1 MEPRAC
7 TISLGL
13 KIRMNSK
20 IFKKTSLL
28 GIVAGFFALFTT
40 VAMLIAGRIG
50 ASGDSLTI
58 WDLAGIRQGGAA
70 ILALPILLYTRPWK
84 MRPRQYLVNAI
95 FGGAPMIL
103 LLFGGMLY
111 APASHAGVFM
121 NGTLPIAATLITC
134 IWLREY
140 PDLWQRFGITIIII
154 GMLVVGWETIKSV
167 MPGQWRGHLLFIAAG
182 IWFSVWYVAIK
193 AWRQNV
199 MQTLCAL
206 LVLNAFIYVPIW
218 LVFLPSQI
226 WTAPVEDLILQIVVH
241 SLFGSFLAIFG
252 HSYAANTIGPMRQ
265 SAIMSGAPILVL
277 LFSVPFLGEK
287 ITIYGVTGALA
298 VTLGILFVI
307 GFHSPSKR
315 ETTNPKKNI

>member
-1 MEPRAC
+1 MV
-7 TISLGL
+7 
-13 KIRMNSK
+13 KN
-20 IFKKTSLL
+20 TSLL
-28 GIVAGFFALFTT
+28 GIAAGCFALFTT

-50 ASGDSLTI
+50 AIGDTLTI

-70 ILALPILLYTRPWK
+70 ILALPLLLYTRPWK
-84 MRPRQYLVNAI
+84 LRPSQYLVNAI

-103 LLFGGMLY
+103 LLFGGMIY

-121 NGTLPIAATLITC
+121 NGTLPIAATLISC

-140 PDLWQRFGITIIII
+140 PDLWQKFGIIIIII
-154 GMLVVGWETIKSV
+154 GMLVVGWQTITSV

-193 AWRQNV
+193 AWRQNI

-218 LVFLPSQI
+218 LFFLPSQI
-226 WTAPVEDLILQIVVH
+226 WTAPTEDLVLQIIVH

-287 ITIYGVTGALA
+287 ITIYGIIGALA
-298 VTLGILFVI
+298 VTLGILFVNR
-307 GFHSPSKR
+307 FSF
-315 ETTNPKKNI
+315 TPKQGNHKP

>member
-1 MEPRAC
+1 
-7 TISLGL
+7 
-13 KIRMNSK
+13 
-20 IFKKTSLL
+20 
-28 GIVAGFFALFTT
+28 
-40 VAMLIAGRIG
+40 
-50 ASGDSLTI
+50 
-58 WDLAGIRQGGAA
+58 
-70 ILALPILLYTRPWK
+70 
-84 MRPRQYLVNAI
+84 
-95 FGGAPMIL
+95 MIL
-103 LLFGGMLY
+103 LLFGGMIN

-121 NGTLPIAATLITC
+121 NGTLPIAATLISC

-140 PDLWQRFGITIIII
+140 PDLWQKFGIIIIII
-154 GMLVVGWETIKSV
+154 GMLVVGWQTITSV

-193 AWRQNV
+193 AWRQNI

-218 LVFLPSQI
+218 LFFLPSQI
-226 WTAPVEDLILQIVVH
+226 WTAPTEDLVLQIIVH

-287 ITIYGVTGALA
+287 ITIYGIIGALA
-298 VTLGILFVI
+298 VTLGILFVNR
-307 GFHSPSKR
+307 FSF
-315 ETTNPKKNI
+315 TPKQGNHKP

>member
-1 MEPRAC
+1 MVKN
-7 TISLGL
+7 TSSLG
-13 KIRMNSK
+13 IA
-20 IFKKTSLL
+20 
-28 GIVAGFFALFTT
+28 AGCFALFTT

-50 ASGDSLTI
+50 AIGDTLTI

-70 ILALPILLYTRPWK
+70 ILALPLLLYTRPWK
-84 MRPRQYLVNAI
+84 LRPSQYLVNAI

-103 LLFGGMLY
+103 LLFGGMIY

-121 NGTLPIAATLITC
+121 NGTLPIAATLISC

-140 PDLWQRFGITIIII
+140 PDLWQKFGIIIIII
-154 GMLVVGWETIKSV
+154 GMLVVGWQTITSV

-193 AWRQNV
+193 AWRQNI

-218 LVFLPSQI
+218 LFFLPSQI
-226 WTAPVEDLILQIVVH
+226 WTAPTEDLVLQIIVH

-287 ITIYGVTGALA
+287 ITIYGIIGALA
-298 VTLGILFVI
+298 VTLGILFVNR
-307 GFHSPSKR
+307 FSF
-315 ETTNPKKNI
+315 TPKQGNHKP

>member
-1 MEPRAC
+1 
-7 TISLGL
+7 
-13 KIRMNSK
+13 MNSK
-20 IFKKTSLL
+20 MVKNTSLL
-28 GIVAGFFALFTT
+28 GIAAGCFALFTT

-50 ASGDSLTI
+50 AIGDTLTI

-70 ILALPILLYTRPWK
+70 ILALPLLLYTRPWK
-84 MRPRQYLVNAI
+84 LRPSQYLVNAI

-103 LLFGGMLY
+103 LLFGGMIY

-121 NGTLPIAATLITC
+121 NGTLPIAATLISC

-140 PDLWQRFGITIIII
+140 PDLWQKFGIIIIII
-154 GMLVVGWETIKSV
+154 GMLVVGWQTITSV

-182 IWFSVWYVAIK
+182 IWFSIWYVAIK
-193 AWRQNV
+193 AWRQNI

-218 LVFLPSQI
+218 LFFLPSQI
-226 WTAPVEDLILQIVVH
+226 WTAPTEDLVLQVIVH

-287 ITIYGVTGALA
+287 ITIYGIIGALA
-298 VTLGILFVI
+298 VTLGILFVNR
-307 GFHSPSKR
+307 FSF
-315 ETTNPKKNI
+315 TPKQGNHKP

>member
-1 MEPRAC
+1 MVKN
-7 TISLGL
+7 TSSLG
-13 KIRMNSK
+13 IA
-20 IFKKTSLL
+20 
-28 GIVAGFFALFTT
+28 AGCFALFTT

-50 ASGDSLTI
+50 AIGDTLTI

-70 ILALPILLYTRPWK
+70 ILALPLLLYTRPWK
-84 MRPRQYLVNAI
+84 LRPSHYLVNAI

-103 LLFGGMLY
+103 LLFGGMIY

-121 NGTLPIAATLITC
+121 NGTLPIAATLISC

-140 PDLWQRFGITIIII
+140 PDLWQKFGIIIIII
-154 GMLVVGWETIKSV
+154 GMLVVGWQTITSV

-193 AWRQNV
+193 AWRQNI

-218 LVFLPSQI
+218 LFFLPSQI
-226 WTAPVEDLILQIVVH
+226 WTAPTEDLVLQVIVH

-287 ITIYGVTGALA
+287 ITIYGIIGALA
-298 VTLGILFVI
+298 VTLGILFVNR
-307 GFHSPSKR
+307 FSF
-315 ETTNPKKNI
+315 TPKQGNHKP

>member
-1 MEPRAC
+1 MVKN
-7 TISLGL
+7 TSSLG
-13 KIRMNSK
+13 IA
-20 IFKKTSLL
+20 
-28 GIVAGFFALFTT
+28 AGCFALFTT

-50 ASGDSLTI
+50 AIGDTLTI

-70 ILALPILLYTRPWK
+70 ILALPLLLYTRPWK
-84 MRPRQYLVNAI
+84 LRPSQYLVNAI

-103 LLFGGMLY
+103 LLFGGMIY

-121 NGTLPIAATLITC
+121 NGTLPIAATLISC

-140 PDLWQRFGITIIII
+140 PDLWQKFGIIIIII
-154 GMLVVGWETIKSV
+154 GMLVVGWQTITSV

-193 AWRQNV
+193 AWRQNI

-218 LVFLPSQI
+218 LFFLPSQI
-226 WTAPVEDLILQIVVH
+226 WTAPTEDLVLQIIVH

-287 ITIYGVTGALA
+287 ITIYGIIGALA
-298 VTLGILFVI
+298 VTLGILFVN
-307 GFHSPSKR
+307 GFSF
-315 ETTNPKKNI
+315 TPKQGNHKP

>member
-1 MEPRAC
+1 MVKN
-7 TISLGL
+7 TSSLG
-13 KIRMNSK
+13 IA
-20 IFKKTSLL
+20 
-28 GIVAGFFALFTT
+28 AGCFALFTT

-50 ASGDSLTI
+50 AIGDTLTI

-70 ILALPILLYTRPWK
+70 ILALPLLLYTRPWK
-84 MRPRQYLVNAI
+84 LRPSQYLVNAI

-103 LLFGGMLY
+103 LLFGGMIY

-121 NGTLPIAATLITC
+121 NGTLPIAATLISC

-140 PDLWQRFGITIIII
+140 PDLWQKFGIIIIII
-154 GMLVVGWETIKSV
+154 GMLVVGWQTITSV

-182 IWFSVWYVAIK
+182 IWFSIWYVAIK
-193 AWRQNV
+193 AWRQNI

-218 LVFLPSQI
+218 LFFLPSQI
-226 WTAPVEDLILQIVVH
+226 WTAPTEDLVLQIIVH

-287 ITIYGVTGALA
+287 ITIYGIIGALA
-298 VTLGILFVI
+298 VTLGILFVNR
-307 GFHSPSKR
+307 FSF
-315 ETTNPKKNI
+315 TPKQGNHKP

>member
-1 MEPRAC
+1 MV
-7 TISLGL
+7 
-13 KIRMNSK
+13 
-20 IFKKTSLL
+20 KKTPQ
-28 GIVAGFFALFTT
+28 GATGRHMDRLFTT

-50 ASGDSLTI
+50 AIGDTLTI

-70 ILALPILLYTRPWK
+70 ILALPLLLYTRPWK
-84 MRPRQYLVNAI
+84 LRPSQYLVNAI

-103 LLFGGMLY
+103 LLFGGMIY

-121 NGTLPIAATLITC
+121 NGTLPIAATLISC

-140 PDLWQRFGITIIII
+140 PDLWQKFGIIIIII
-154 GMLVVGWETIKSV
+154 GMLVVGWQTITSV

-193 AWRQNV
+193 AWRQNI

-218 LVFLPSQI
+218 LFFLPSQI
-226 WTAPVEDLILQIVVH
+226 WTAPTEDLVLQIIVH

-287 ITIYGVTGALA
+287 ITIYGIIGALA
-298 VTLGILFVI
+298 VTLGILFVNR
-307 GFHSPSKR
+307 FSF
-315 ETTNPKKNI
+315 TPKQGNHKP

>member
-1 MEPRAC
+1 
-7 TISLGL
+7 
-13 KIRMNSK
+13 MNSK
-20 IFKKTSLL
+20 MVKNTSSL
-28 GIVAGFFALFTT
+28 GIAAGCFALFTT

-50 ASGDSLTI
+50 AIGDTLTI

-70 ILALPILLYTRPWK
+70 ILALPLLLYTRPWK
-84 MRPRQYLVNAI
+84 LRPSQYLVNAI

-103 LLFGGMLY
+103 LLFGGMIY

-121 NGTLPIAATLITC
+121 NGTLPIAATLISC

-140 PDLWQRFGITIIII
+140 PDLWQKFGIIIIII
-154 GMLVVGWETIKSV
+154 GMLVVGWQTITSV

-193 AWRQNV
+193 AWRQNI

-218 LVFLPSQI
+218 LFFLPSQI
-226 WTAPVEDLILQIVVH
+226 WTAPTEDLVLQIIVH

-287 ITIYGVTGALA
+287 ITIYGIIGALA
-298 VTLGILFVI
+298 VTLGILFVNR
-307 GFHSPSKR
+307 FSF
-315 ETTNPKKNI
+315 TPKQGNHKP

>member
-1 MEPRAC
+1 MVKN
-7 TISLGL
+7 TSSLG
-13 KIRMNSK
+13 IA
-20 IFKKTSLL
+20 
-28 GIVAGFFALFTT
+28 AGCFALFTT

-50 ASGDSLTI
+50 AIGDTLTI

-70 ILALPILLYTRPWK
+70 ILALPLLLYTRPWK
-84 MRPRQYLVNAI
+84 LRPSQYLVNAI

-103 LLFGGMLY
+103 LLFGGMNY

-121 NGTLPIAATLITC
+121 NGTLPIAATLISC

-140 PDLWQRFGITIIII
+140 PDLWQKFGIIIIII
-154 GMLVVGWETIKSV
+154 GMLVVGWQTITSV

-193 AWRQNV
+193 AWRQNI

-218 LVFLPSQI
+218 LFFLPSQI
-226 WTAPVEDLILQIVVH
+226 WTAPTEDLVLQIIVH

-287 ITIYGVTGALA
+287 ITIYGIIGALA
-298 VTLGILFVI
+298 VTLGILFVNR
-307 GFHSPSKR
+307 FSF
-315 ETTNPKKNI
+315 TTKQGNHKP

>member
-1 MEPRAC
+1 MV
-7 TISLGL
+7 
-13 KIRMNSK
+13 KN
-20 IFKKTSLL
+20 TSLL
-28 GIVAGFFALFTT
+28 GIAAGCFALFTT

-50 ASGDSLTI
+50 AIGDTLTI

-70 ILALPILLYTRPWK
+70 ILALPLLLYTRPWK
-84 MRPRQYLVNAI
+84 LRPSQYLVNAI

-103 LLFGGMLY
+103 LLFGGMIY

-121 NGTLPIAATLITC
+121 NGTLPIAATLISC

-140 PDLWQRFGITIIII
+140 PDLWQKFGIIIIII
-154 GMLVVGWETIKSV
+154 GMLVVGWQTITSV

-193 AWRQNV
+193 AWRQNI

-218 LVFLPSQI
+218 LFFLPSQI
-226 WTAPVEDLILQIVVH
+226 WTAPTEDLVLQVIVH

-287 ITIYGVTGALA
+287 ITIYGIIGALA
-298 VTLGILFVI
+298 VTLGILFVNR
-307 GFHSPSKR
+307 FSF
-315 ETTNPKKNI
+315 TPKQGNHKP

>member
-1 MEPRAC
+1 MV
-7 TISLGL
+7 
-13 KIRMNSK
+13 KN
-20 IFKKTSLL
+20 TSLL
-28 GIVAGFFALFTT
+28 GIAAGCFALFTT

-50 ASGDSLTI
+50 AIGDTLTI

-70 ILALPILLYTRPWK
+70 ILALPLLLYTRPWK
-84 MRPRQYLVNAI
+84 LRPSQYLVNAI

-103 LLFGGMLY
+103 LLFGGMIY

-121 NGTLPIAATLITC
+121 NGTLPIAATLISC

-140 PDLWQRFGITIIII
+140 PDLWQKFGIIIIII
-154 GMLVVGWETIKSV
+154 GMLVVGWQTITSV
-167 MPGQWRGHLLFIAAG
+167 IPGQWRGHLLFIAAG

-193 AWRQNV
+193 AWRQNI

-218 LVFLPSQI
+218 LFFLPSQI
-226 WTAPVEDLILQIVVH
+226 WTAPTEDLVLQVIVH

-287 ITIYGVTGALA
+287 ITIYGIIGALA
-298 VTLGILFVI
+298 VTLGILFVNR
-307 GFHSPSKR
+307 FSF
-315 ETTNPKKNI
+315 TPKQGNHKP

>member
-1 MEPRAC
+1 MV
-7 TISLGL
+7 
-13 KIRMNSK
+13 KN
-20 IFKKTSLL
+20 TSLL
-28 GIVAGFFALFTT
+28 GIAAGCFALFTT

-50 ASGDSLTI
+50 AIGDTLTI
-58 WDLAGIRQGGAA
+58 RDLAGIRQGGAA
-70 ILALPILLYTRPWK
+70 ILALPLLLYTRPWK
-84 MRPRQYLVNAI
+84 LRPSQYLVNAI

-103 LLFGGMLY
+103 LLFGGMIY

-121 NGTLPIAATLITC
+121 NGTLPIAATLISC

-140 PDLWQRFGITIIII
+140 PDLWQKFGIIIIII
-154 GMLVVGWETIKSV
+154 GMLVVGWQTITSV

-193 AWRQNV
+193 AWRQNI

-218 LVFLPSQI
+218 LFFLPSQI
-226 WTAPVEDLILQIVVH
+226 WTAPTEDLVLQIIVH

-287 ITIYGVTGALA
+287 ITIYGIIGALA
-298 VTLGILFVI
+298 VTLGILFVNR
-307 GFHSPSKR
+307 FSF
-315 ETTNPKKNI
+315 TPKQGNHKP